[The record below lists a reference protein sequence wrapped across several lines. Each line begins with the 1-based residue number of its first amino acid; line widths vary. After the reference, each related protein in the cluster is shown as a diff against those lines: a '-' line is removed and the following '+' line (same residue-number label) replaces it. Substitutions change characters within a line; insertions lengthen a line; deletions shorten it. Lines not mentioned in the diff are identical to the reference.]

1 MKILIINGKPR
12 TGKSIFCNTAFQK
25 CGLVY
30 CFSTID
36 EVKRLARYLGWDG
49 KKDEKGRKF
58 LSDIKDAMTD
68 YNDHPHKV
76 IEQTIREHCN
86 RYKDT
91 PEIINN
97 LIFLVQSRE
106 PDDIERWQKEN
117 GAKAILIKRDE
128 KLNDQVWSNHADDEV
143 YDCTY
148 DYVLENTGSLE
159 EWEDSIVWF
168 IKELKREKWES
179 HI

>member
-58 LSDIKDAMTD
+58 LSDIKDAVIL
-68 YNDHPHKV
+68 NDIKRIHSMA
-76 IEQTIREHCN
+76 EN
-86 RYKDT
+86 YK
-91 PEIINN
+91 N
-97 LIFLVQSRE
+97 LTK
-106 PDDIERWQKEN
+106 DGKKEN
-117 GAKAILIKRDE
+117 GLM
-128 KLNDQVWSNHADDEV
+128 NS
-143 YDCTY
+143 
-148 DYVLENTGSLE
+148 ENNM
-159 EWEDSIVWF
+159 I
-168 IKELKREKWES
+168 
-179 HI
+179 